1 MKLLVKTRRLFT
13 KINKS
18 NKIGIILMYLI
29 IDYENYLIDKNKKKM
44 YLDENKNTGIS
55 IIILGKIKRGG

>member
-1 MKLLVKTRRLFT
+1 
-13 KINKS
+13 
-18 NKIGIILMYLI
+18 MYLI